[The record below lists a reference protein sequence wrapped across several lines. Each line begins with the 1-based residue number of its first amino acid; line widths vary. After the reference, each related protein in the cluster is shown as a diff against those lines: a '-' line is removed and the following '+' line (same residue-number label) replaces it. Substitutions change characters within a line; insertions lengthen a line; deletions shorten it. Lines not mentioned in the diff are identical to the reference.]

1 MKRLFFGLA
10 ALGLILGLFAYAW
23 SGRGGFWSAAGRY
36 RFRFS
41 AIRSGVGPPDSKT
54 ARYTPPRTALSRTG
68 SASEPLSKILSEP
81 DYRPDPTQPH
91 PLLGQP
97 ATDFTL
103 EDDQSNVVNLRRLRQ
118 QGPVVLIF
126 YYGYSCNNCVAQLF
140 GMDEDLALFRELG
153 AQVIAVSADP
163 PRDDGGT
170 VQRVWPVR
178 VPGALGPGPPGGTSV
193 RGLPARFA
201 RPSRGQGSCHL
212 PNRHGRARFLGQ
224 LRAEAVSEQ
233 RNAALRDRPK
243 ERTRSARLE
252 TAARPAAGRGSRGAR
267 PGAPRPVEGTRKGNR
282 IKAAGARPPLSSTRT
297 GPASPRRSVCAPA
310 VMSLQCIADR
320 RGGNAGGAARHS
332 LREVRS
338 CLLQMCG
345 PD

>member
-163 PRDDGGT
+163 PEMTAERFNEYGRFGF
-170 VQRVWPVR
+170 RVLSDPGHR
-178 VPGALGPGPPGGTSV
+178 VAQAYGAY
-193 RGLPARFA
+193 RPA
-201 RPSRGQGSCHL
+201 SRGRPEAKAH
-212 PNRHGRARFLGQ
+212 ATFLIDTDGHVFWVNYGPKPY
-224 LRAEAVSEQ
+224 LNNETLLFEIAQ
-233 RNAALRDRPK
+233 RNGL
-243 ERTRSARLE
+243 
-252 TAARPAAGRGSRGAR
+252 AR
-267 PGAPRPVEGTRKGNR
+267 PG
-282 IKAAGARPPLSSTRT
+282 
-297 GPASPRRSVCAPA
+297 
-310 VMSLQCIADR
+310 
-320 RGGNAGGAARHS
+320 
-332 LREVRS
+332 
-338 CLLQMCG
+338 
-345 PD
+345 